1 MVYSSNLDKA
11 MSIEQYGNKLI
22 NEDLAP
28 LVDSNSY
35 LAFFVLSAA
44 IEFITRCRLRN
55 LHYEKNTAVK
65 YVSTIDCVEAFRPY
79 SKFKYKK
86 GQYYTN
92 YLYTAMRCG
101 LLHTGLPNKGIIL
114 SSNYNELDK
123 NVIGCRSLY
132 EDIKKAWE
140 EIKKDPQVISFIRNN
155 KAIVISETLIDN
167 KP

>member
-55 LHYEKNTAVK
+55 LHYDKKTAEK
-65 YVSTIDCVEAFRPY
+65 YVSTIGSLEAFKPY
-79 SKFKYKK
+79 RIFNYNKGKK
-86 GQYYTN
+86 VYN

-101 LLHTGLPNKGIIL
+101 LLHMGLPNKGIIL
-114 SSNYNELDK
+114 SSNENEFNK
-123 NVIGCRSLY
+123 KVIGCKSLY
-132 EDIKKAWE
+132 ADIKKAWE
-140 EIKKDPQVISFIRNN
+140 EIKRDSQVMSFMKNT
-155 KAIVISETLIDN
+155 KAIVISETLQNNI
-167 KP
+167 P